1 MSRGAP
7 VGARTGG
14 IRSILDRGEAE
25 TMRVGPAV
33 VRVTA
38 GLLWFVNVDWKVPP
52 DFGRAAGR
60 GLARFVQAGIDH
72 PVLPPYSW
80 FLEHVVLPNL
90 TVFGWL
96 TLLIEAGLA
105 ALLISGT
112 LTRLAALGGIAQ
124 SGAIA
129 LTVMNAPGEW
139 YWSYLLMLVVHVAIL
154 ATDAGKV
161 FGVDGLRAAALAAR
175 SSPADADGDPGRPF
189 QRRVRVGRIAV
200 AGILVTYGLVLIAL
214 QREHPFLSAAY
225 PNSGFALFKGTMAL
239 GVVLVVVAA
248 LVAVTAGRA
257 AGRPAGVAL
266 LALALAMF
274 VAYRAPVNVVSAT
287 PSTAAMLGG
296 AASFLLASAGGS
308 PTFTPRR
315 SDTRRS

>member
-1 MSRGAP
+1 MSRAAP
-7 VGARTGG
+7 VGARAGG
-14 IRSILDRGEAE
+14 IHLILHRVEAE
-25 TMRVGPAV
+25 TRRVGPAV
-33 VRVTA
+33 VRVIA

-96 TLLIEAGLA
+96 TLLIEASLA
-105 ALLISGT
+105 TLLISGT

-139 YWSYLLMLVVHVAIL
+139 YWSYLLMLAVHLAIL
-154 ATDAGKV
+154 ATGAGTV
-161 FGVDGLRAAALAAR
+161 WGVDGLRAAALAAG
-175 SSPADADGDPGRPF
+175 SAPSDPEGDPGRSF
-189 QRRVRVGRIAV
+189 RRRVRVGRVAV

-214 QREHPFLSAAY
+214 QREQPFFTAAY
-225 PNSGFALFKGTMAL
+225 PNSGFALFKGTTAL

-248 LVAVTAGRA
+248 MVAATTGRA
-257 AGRPAGVAL
+257 AARPAGLAL
-266 LALALAMF
+266 LAMAIAVF

-287 PSTAAMLGG
+287 PSTAAMLVGV
-296 AASFLLASAGGS
+296 STFLLASARASHDG
-308 PTFTPRR
+308 PPKAV
-315 SDTRRS
+315 